1 MPSPFGDYT
10 VVDLTLP
17 LGPDTIM
24 WPGAPAPSADVAVTV
39 KHDGYY
45 ARLVHF
51 FEHSGTH
58 VDAPNHFI
66 EGSQAV
72 TDLPLQTLIS
82 PAVVI
87 DASADIAGDGDAVLE
102 LSTVLNW
109 EAQHGEI
116 PEGSVVLLRTGW
128 EDYYESQ
135 PEKYGA
141 GPDGLH
147 FPGFGAEAATYLVE
161 TRKVVGIGLDT
172 LGIDRGADAD
182 FPVHAHVTLPRNV
195 WHIENL
201 TNLKSLPAT
210 GALVFIGVLPLVDG
224 SGSPARILALV
235 PGK

>member
-1 MPSPFGDYT
+1 MTNFPEFT

-17 LGPDTIM
+17 LGPNTVM
-24 WPGAPAPSADVAVTV
+24 WPETAAPSAQVVETV
-39 KHDGYY
+39 KHDGNY
-45 ARLVHF
+45 ARLVQF

-58 VDAPNHFI
+58 VDAPNHFV
-66 EGSQAV
+66 EGGQAV

-87 DASADIAGDGDAVLE
+87 DATAQINGDGDAVLE
-102 LSTVLNW
+102 LATVKAW
-109 EAQHGEI
+109 EEKHGVI
-116 PEGSVVLLRTGW
+116 PAGCVVLLRTGW
-128 EDYYESQ
+128 EDLYDQ
-135 PEKYGA
+135 PDRYGA

-147 FPGFGAEAATYLVE
+147 FPGFGSEAATYLVE
-161 TRKVVGIGLDT
+161 RGVVGIGIDT
-172 LGIDRGADAD
+172 LGIDRGVDSD
-182 FPVHAHVTLPRNV
+182 FTVHRDVTLPKQV

-235 PGK
+235 PKD

>member
-1 MPSPFGDYT
+1 MPNSWGNYT

-39 KHDGYY
+39 KHDGYF

-58 VDAPNHFI
+58 VDAPNHFV
-66 EGSQAV
+66 EGSAAV
-72 TDLPLQTLIS
+72 TDLPLQSLIS
-82 PAVVI
+82 PAVMI
-87 DASADIAGDGDAVLE
+87 DASADINGNGDAVLE
-102 LSTVLNW
+102 LSTVLAW
-109 EAQHGEI
+109 EEKNGAI

-128 EDYYESQ
+128 EDYYETQ

-147 FPGFGAEAATYLVE
+147 FPGFGAEAAEYLVE
-161 TRKVVGIGLDT
+161 TRKVSGIGLDT

-182 FPVHAHVTLPRNV
+182 FPVHAHVTLPKNV

-201 TNLKSLPAT
+201 TNLKSVPPT
-210 GALVFIGVLPLVDG
+210 GALVFVGVLPLVDG
-224 SGSPARILALV
+224 SGSPARILAMV
-235 PGK
+235 PGN